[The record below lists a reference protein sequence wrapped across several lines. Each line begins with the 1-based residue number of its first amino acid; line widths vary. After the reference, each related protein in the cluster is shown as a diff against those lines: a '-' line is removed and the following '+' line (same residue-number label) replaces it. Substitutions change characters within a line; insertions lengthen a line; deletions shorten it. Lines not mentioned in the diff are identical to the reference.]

1 MSNTMKIL
9 QIESPENAVWK
20 EVPMPEPR
28 ENEVLVKVTAVTTC
42 PHWDMHILGG
52 KPMFP
57 GMKLEYPY
65 LLGQP
70 GHEAVGVVA
79 GLGENSSRWKEG
91 QRVVAWRDTGKPR
104 QGFYAQ
110 YNTFHEDDLLAVPD
124 GVKDSEVASL
134 ELAMCV
140 EVSFQ
145 QLATLGGIEGR
156 KVGIS
161 GLGPAGLLGVQM
173 AKAHGAAEVVGFDP
187 MQDRREMALALGADR
202 VVDPTDEPW
211 PASRSEGALDD
222 AVDMTGLPVSIE
234 YLMDRTRRCVALFGV
249 LREEVKFGS
258 RHLFGPGLIL
268 MGYGDHNKTAA
279 ETALSMITEGKLK
292 LEPLITETMGFDRY
306 AEGVGLLREKKAVK
320 ILFDP
325 WQEG

>member
-1 MSNTMKIL
+1 M
-9 QIESPENAVWK
+9 
-20 EVPMPEPR
+20 
-28 ENEVLVKVTAVTTC
+28 KVTGVTTC

-70 GHEAVGVVA
+70 GHEAVGEVA
-79 GLGENSSRWKEG
+79 AVGEGVKNLKVG
-91 QRVVAWRDTGKPR
+91 DRVAAWRDTGKPR

-110 YNTFHEDDLLAVPD
+110 FNTFHEDDLLKVPKYL
-124 GVKDSEVASL
+124 KDPEIASL

-145 QLATLGGIEGR
+145 QLASLGGIKGKR
-156 KVGIS
+156 IGIA

-173 AKAHGAAEVVGFDP
+173 ARAHGAAEVVGIDP
-187 MQDRREMALALGADR
+187 MPERRDLAFELGAHL
-202 VVDPTDEPW
+202 VLDPVNDEW

-222 AVDMTGLPVSIE
+222 AIDMTGIPTSIE
-234 YLMDRTRRCVALFGV
+234 YLMDRTRRAVALFGV
-249 LREEVKFGS
+249 LREEVRFTS
-258 RHLFGPGLIL
+258 RQMFGPGLIL
-268 MGYGDHNKTAA
+268 MGYADHNRKAA
-279 ETALSMITEGKLK
+279 ETALQMIVDGQLK
-292 LEPLITETMGFDRY
+292 LAPLVSQTMSFRDYET
-306 AEGVGLLREKKAVK
+306 GVELLRQKKAIK

-325 WQEG
+325 WA

>member
-1 MSNTMKIL
+1 MKIL
-9 QIESPENAVWK
+9 QIL
-20 EVPMPEPR
+20 EPGKSAWVDT
-28 ENEVLVKVTAVTTC
+28 ETPTPKSGEVLVKVTGVTTC

-70 GHEAVGVVA
+70 GHEAVGEVA
-79 GLGENSSRWKEG
+79 AVGEGVKNLKVG
-91 QRVVAWRDTGKPR
+91 DRVAAWRDTGKPR

-110 YNTFHEDDLLAVPD
+110 FNTFHEDDLLKVPKYL
-124 GVKDSEVASL
+124 KDPEIASL

-145 QLATLGGIEGR
+145 QLASLGGIKGKR
-156 KVGIS
+156 IGIA

-173 AKAHGAAEVVGFDP
+173 ARAHGVAEVVGIDP
-187 MQDRREMALALGADR
+187 MPERRDLAFELGAHL
-202 VVDPTDEPW
+202 VLDPVNDEW

-222 AVDMTGLPVSIE
+222 AIDMTGIPTSIE
-234 YLMDRTRRCVALFGV
+234 YLMDRTRRAVALFGV
-249 LREEVKFGS
+249 LREEVRFTS
-258 RHLFGPGLIL
+258 RQMFGPGLIL
-268 MGYGDHNKTAA
+268 MGYADHNRKAA
-279 ETALSMITEGKLK
+279 ETALQMIVDGQLK
-292 LEPLITETMGFDRY
+292 LAPLVSQTMSFRDYET
-306 AEGVGLLREKKAVK
+306 GVELLRQKKAIK

-325 WQEG
+325 WA

>member
-1 MSNTMKIL
+1 MKIL
-9 QIESPENAVWK
+9 QIVEPGKSAWIDVETPSPNTG
-20 EVPMPEPR
+20 
-28 ENEVLVKVTAVTTC
+28 EVLVKVTGVTTC

-70 GHEAVGVVA
+70 GHEAVGEVA
-79 GLGENSSRWKEG
+79 AVGESVKNLKVG
-91 QRVVAWRDTGKPR
+91 DRVAAWRDTGKPR

-110 YNTFHEDDLLAVPD
+110 YNAFHEGDLLKVPKYL
-124 GVKDSEVASL
+124 KDSEIASL

-145 QLATLGGIEGR
+145 QLAVLGGIKGR
-156 KVGIS
+156 RVGIA

-173 AKAHGAAEVVGFDP
+173 ARAHGAAEVVGIDP
-187 MQDRREMALALGADR
+187 MPERRELAFELGAHL
-202 VVDPTDEPW
+202 VLDPTSDDW

-222 AVDMTGLPVSIE
+222 AIDMTGIPASIE
-234 YLMDRTRRCVALFGV
+234 YLMERTKRAVALFGV
-249 LREEVKFGS
+249 LREEVRFTS
-258 RHLFGPGLIL
+258 RQMFGPGLIL
-268 MGYGDHNKTAA
+268 MGYADHNRKAA
-279 ETALSMITEGKLK
+279 ETALQMIVDGDLK
-292 LEPLITETMGFDRY
+292 LAPLVTQTMSFRDY
-306 AEGVGLLREKKAVK
+306 EKGVELLRQKKAIK

-325 WQEG
+325 WA

>member
-1 MSNTMKIL
+1 MKIL
-9 QIESPENAVWK
+9 QILEPGTSAWTDIDTP
-20 EVPMPEPR
+20 VPTSG
-28 ENEVLVKVTAVTTC
+28 EVLVKVTGVTTC

-70 GHEAVGVVA
+70 GHEAVGEVA
-79 GLGENSSRWKEG
+79 AVGEGVKNLKVG
-91 QRVVAWRDTGKPR
+91 DRVAAWRDTGKPR

-110 YNTFHEDDLLAVPD
+110 FNTFHEDDLLKVPKYL
-124 GVKDSEVASL
+124 KDPEIASL

-145 QLATLGGIEGR
+145 QLASLGGIKGKR
-156 KVGIS
+156 IGIA

-173 AKAHGAAEVVGFDP
+173 ARAHGAAEVVGIDP
-187 MQDRREMALALGADR
+187 MPERRDLAFELGAHL
-202 VVDPTDEPW
+202 VLDPVNDEW

-222 AVDMTGLPVSIE
+222 AIDMTGIPTSIE
-234 YLMDRTRRCVALFGV
+234 YLMDRTRRAVALFGV
-249 LREEVKFGS
+249 LREEVRFTS
-258 RHLFGPGLIL
+258 RQMFGPGLIL
-268 MGYGDHNKTAA
+268 MGYADHNRKAA
-279 ETALSMITEGKLK
+279 ETALQMIVDGQLK
-292 LEPLITETMGFDRY
+292 LAPLVSQTMSFRDY
-306 AEGVGLLREKKAVK
+306 EAGVELLRQKKAIK

-325 WQEG
+325 WA

>member
-1 MSNTMKIL
+1 MKIL
-9 QIESPENAVWK
+9 QILEPGTSAWTDIDTP
-20 EVPMPEPR
+20 VPTSG
-28 ENEVLVKVTAVTTC
+28 EVLVKVTGVTTC

-70 GHEAVGVVA
+70 GHEAVGEVA
-79 GLGENSSRWKEG
+79 AVGEGVKNLKVG
-91 QRVVAWRDTGKPR
+91 DRVAAWRDTGKPR

-110 YNTFHEDDLLAVPD
+110 FNTFHEDDLLKVPKYL
-124 GVKDSEVASL
+124 KDPEIASL

-145 QLATLGGIEGR
+145 QLASLGGIKGKR
-156 KVGIS
+156 IGIA

-173 AKAHGAAEVVGFDP
+173 ARAHGAAEVVGIDP
-187 MQDRREMALALGADR
+187 MPERRDLAFELGAHL
-202 VVDPTDEPW
+202 VLDPVNDEW

-222 AVDMTGLPVSIE
+222 AIDMTGIPTSIE
-234 YLMDRTRRCVALFGV
+234 YLMDRTRRAVALFGV
-249 LREEVKFGS
+249 LREEVRFTS
-258 RHLFGPGLIL
+258 RQMFGPGLIL
-268 MGYGDHNKTAA
+268 MGYADHNRKAA
-279 ETALSMITEGKLK
+279 ETALQMIVDGQLK
-292 LEPLITETMGFDRY
+292 LAPLVSQTMSFRDYET
-306 AEGVGLLREKKAVK
+306 GVELLRQKKAIK

-325 WQEG
+325 WA

>member
-1 MSNTMKIL
+1 
-9 QIESPENAVWK
+9 
-20 EVPMPEPR
+20 
-28 ENEVLVKVTAVTTC
+28 VKVTGVTTC

-70 GHEAVGVVA
+70 GHEAVGEVA
-79 GLGENSSRWKEG
+79 AVGEGVKNLKVG
-91 QRVVAWRDTGKPR
+91 DRVAAWRDTGKPR

-110 YNTFHEDDLLAVPD
+110 FNTFHEDDLLKVPKYL
-124 GVKDSEVASL
+124 KDPEIASL

-145 QLATLGGIEGR
+145 QLASLGGIKGKR
-156 KVGIS
+156 IGIA

-173 AKAHGAAEVVGFDP
+173 ARAHGAAEVVGIDP
-187 MQDRREMALALGADR
+187 MPERRDLAFELGAHL
-202 VVDPTDEPW
+202 VLDPVNDEW

-222 AVDMTGLPVSIE
+222 AIDMTGIPTSIE
-234 YLMDRTRRCVALFGV
+234 YLMDRTRRAVALFGV
-249 LREEVKFGS
+249 LREEVRFTS
-258 RHLFGPGLIL
+258 RQMFGPGLIL
-268 MGYGDHNKTAA
+268 MGYADHNRKAA
-279 ETALSMITEGKLK
+279 ETALQMIVDGQLK
-292 LEPLITETMGFDRY
+292 LAPLVSQTMSFRDYET
-306 AEGVGLLREKKAVK
+306 GVELLRQKKAIK

-325 WQEG
+325 WA

>member
-1 MSNTMKIL
+1 MKIL
-9 QIESPENAVWK
+9 QILEPGTSAWTDIDTP
-20 EVPMPEPR
+20 VPTSG
-28 ENEVLVKVTAVTTC
+28 EVLVKVTGVTTC

-70 GHEAVGVVA
+70 GHEAVGEVA
-79 GLGENSSRWKEG
+79 AVGEGVKNLKVG
-91 QRVVAWRDTGKPR
+91 DRVAAWRDTGKPR

-110 YNTFHEDDLLAVPD
+110 FNTFHEDDLLKVPKYL
-124 GVKDSEVASL
+124 KDPEIASL

-145 QLATLGGIEGR
+145 QLASLGGIKDR
-156 KVGIS
+156 RIGIA

-173 AKAHGAAEVVGFDP
+173 ARAHGAAEVVGIDP
-187 MQDRREMALALGADR
+187 MPERRDLAFELGAHL
-202 VVDPTDEPW
+202 VLDPVNDEW

-222 AVDMTGLPVSIE
+222 AIDMTGIPASIE
-234 YLMDRTRRCVALFGV
+234 YLMDRTKRAVALFGV
-249 LREEVKFGS
+249 LREEVRFTS
-258 RHLFGPGLIL
+258 RQMFGPGLIL
-268 MGYGDHNKTAA
+268 MGYADHNRKAA
-279 ETALSMITEGKLK
+279 ETALQMIVDGQLK
-292 LEPLITETMGFDRY
+292 LAPLVSQTMSFRDY
-306 AEGVGLLREKKAVK
+306 EAGVELLRQKKAIK

-325 WQEG
+325 WA

>member
-1 MSNTMKIL
+1 MKIL
-9 QIESPENAVWK
+9 QIL
-20 EVPMPEPR
+20 EPGTSAWTDI
-28 ENEVLVKVTAVTTC
+28 ETPAPKLGEVLVKVTGVTTC

-70 GHEAVGVVA
+70 GHEAVGEVA
-79 GLGENSSRWKEG
+79 AVGEGVKNLKVG
-91 QRVVAWRDTGKPR
+91 DRVAAWRDTGKPR

-110 YNTFHEDDLLAVPD
+110 FNTFHEDDLLKVPKYL
-124 GVKDSEVASL
+124 KDPEIASL

-145 QLATLGGIEGR
+145 QLASLGGIKGKR
-156 KVGIS
+156 IGIA

-173 AKAHGAAEVVGFDP
+173 ARAHGAAEVVGIDP
-187 MQDRREMALALGADR
+187 MPERRDLAFELGAHL
-202 VVDPTDEPW
+202 VLDPVNDEW

-222 AVDMTGLPVSIE
+222 AIDMTGIPTSIE
-234 YLMDRTRRCVALFGV
+234 YLMDRTRRAVALFGV
-249 LREEVKFGS
+249 LREEVRFTS
-258 RHLFGPGLIL
+258 RQMFGPGLIL
-268 MGYGDHNKTAA
+268 MGYADHNRKAA
-279 ETALSMITEGKLK
+279 ETALQMIVDGQLK
-292 LEPLITETMGFDRY
+292 LAPLVSQTMSFRDY
-306 AEGVGLLREKKAVK
+306 EAGVELLRQKKAIK

-325 WQEG
+325 WA